1 MKPSKFS
8 VGSRTRVGS
17 EFQTGDSETT
27 SCRRLAERRRYRLA
41 SCNVRRRRA
50 VGCEILGAM
59 PCSYPWC
66 YSGLGSVCGR
76 SRRLSVA
83 HICRCLSL
91 CYTCNVRIYF
101 IITRRISNSVWMPAL
116 VSLCCSDVLIAGT
129 EGRKSYA
136 FFSVSVACT
145 DSPFYA

>member
-66 YSGLGSVCGR
+66 YSGLGSVCGC

-91 CYTCNVRIYF
+91 CCTCNIRTYF
-101 IITRRISNSVWMPAL
+101 IVTRRISNSVWMPAL

-145 DSPFYA
+145 DPPFYA